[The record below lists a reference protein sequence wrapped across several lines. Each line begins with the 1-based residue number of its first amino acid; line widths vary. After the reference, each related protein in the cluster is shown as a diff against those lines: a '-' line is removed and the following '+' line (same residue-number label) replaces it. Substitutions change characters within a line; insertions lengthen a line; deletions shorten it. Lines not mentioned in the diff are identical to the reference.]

1 MCDAVSHSH
10 QRERHTI
17 VPPSAFVLKAAQS
30 FSDKMNFE
38 LIELDDLDV
47 EAYQV
52 KEVLKVWRPCHPV
65 SPAASG

>member
-1 MCDAVSHSH
+1 MTPFHTHTSVSDT
-10 QRERHTI
+10 RFYL
-17 VPPSAFVLKAAQS
+17 PAAAFVLKAAQS

>member
-1 MCDAVSHSH
+1 MTPF
-10 QRERHTI
+10 HTHTSASDTRFYL
-17 VPPSAFVLKAAQS
+17 PAFVLKAAQS